1 MIFEYR
7 FKLPDNCEGDPM
19 SGMIKLS
26 VMATVVFALFLGCN
40 SSPTVPVPPPNATLI
55 QTSVPDDSGF
65 VTVVGEPD
73 DRFGL
78 DDVALVFNDN
88 SGGGVMTDVKQ
99 DGAFET
105 RIMAQVNDLLIIQ
118 IKRDSQLSSPVEKT
132 VAPTP

>member
-1 MIFEYR
+1 MPVE
-7 FKLPDNCEGDPM
+7 LPDNCEGDLM

-26 VMATVVFALFLGCN
+26 VVATVVVALFLGCN

-55 QTSVPDDSGF
+55 QTSIPDDSGF

-73 DRFGL
+73 ARFGL

-99 DGAFET
+99 NGAFET

-118 IKRDSQLSSPVEKT
+118 IKRDSQLSNPVEKT